1 MSSFAEVELKH
12 QQQATNTS
20 CVAACIAMVT
30 GIDQLRIISQMEKHD
45 GGRSSMHDEFRQ
57 WVRMGYLPRRL
68 PYGDLRHGAVMV
80 ATVPSLNIP
89 GGNHRIVIDHRKCL
103 KVLDPNEGR
112 EGKLFYT
119 ADSLRTWSELTIVEN
134 VY

>member
-1 MSSFAEVELKH
+1 M
-12 QQQATNTS
+12 
-20 CVAACIAMVT
+20 AMVT

-45 GGRSSMHDEFRQ
+45 GNRSSMHDEFRH
-57 WVRMGYLPRRL
+57 WVRMGYLPSRL
-68 PYGDLRHGAVMV
+68 PYGDLYDGMV
-80 ATVPSLNIP
+80 IIATVPSLNHP
-89 GGNHRIVIDHRKCL
+89 GGNHRIVIDMRDEM
-103 KVLDPNEGR
+103 KVLDPNKGR